1 MGARPARA
9 GERWGRQ
16 WEAGSKNGMVGGSEQ
31 VTPGLGINHYMGQWT
46 GRVLHPNIVQGR
58 EHSSIIVVGVG
69 GSGRVTRCGRK
80 EGVVGK
86 GVKQLE
92 ATGVGGGVISVR
104 I

>member
-1 MGARPARA
+1 
-9 GERWGRQ
+9 
-16 WEAGSKNGMVGGSEQ
+16 MVGRGEQ
-31 VTPGLGINHYMGQWT
+31 VTPGLGINHYKGQGS
-46 GRVLHPNIVQGR
+46 GRVLHPNVVQGR
-58 EHSSIIVVGVG
+58 EGASIIVVGVG